1 MSISR
6 NGPIALQYP
15 GSHAQ
20 FIQWE
25 RRRGELSLFRFA
37 RSPAAAGR
45 RGDQNV
51 KRRLRFEQLLQRRL
65 IQHLH
70 PPSASTTTA
79 TAATTQ
85 RGARTHIVR
94 GRGDSGD
101 AVRGDRRGAGV
112 AGDGNDFT
120 TLITQHDG
128 RGKADAART
137 AEDQRLLALDQH
149 DGVVGSGWH
158 CGAAKFNR
166 SRSTIA
172 LPIYI
177 GM

>member
-79 TAATTQ
+79 MLDLCPYYIFGYAAGPFACHQRAHSTTRTFCWQ
-85 RGARTHIVR
+85 AADRVLLPLRG
-94 GRGDSGD
+94 
-101 AVRGDRRGAGV
+101 
-112 AGDGNDFT
+112 
-120 TLITQHDG
+120 
-128 RGKADAART
+128 
-137 AEDQRLLALDQH
+137 
-149 DGVVGSGWH
+149 
-158 CGAAKFNR
+158 
-166 SRSTIA
+166 
-172 LPIYI
+172 
-177 GM
+177 

>member
-85 RGARTHIVR
+85 RGART
-94 GRGDSGD
+94 SFA
-101 AVRGDRRGAGV
+101 AVAIPVTPSVVIAAALGSREMATTSQPSSRSMMAAARPMPLVPPKTSAFLPLTSMMVAGV
-112 AGDGNDFT
+112 RHN
-120 TLITQHDG
+120 
-128 RGKADAART
+128 
-137 AEDQRLLALDQH
+137 EDEVKPWL
-149 DGVVGSGWH
+149 
-158 CGAAKFNR
+158 
-166 SRSTIA
+166 
-172 LPIYI
+172 
-177 GM
+177 